1 MYLHKY
7 IVVMDY
13 IIHYQLI
20 AYIFAEFQPVV
31 LYVMAHKEIHLLH
44 LDAIR
49 CKG

>member
-1 MYLHKY
+1 
-7 IVVMDY
+7 MDY

-20 AYIFAEFQPVV
+20 AYIFLNFNH
-31 LYVMAHKEIHLLH
+31 VMAHKEIHLLH